1 VNARTGK
8 RYLSAGCAPS
18 TINHQLAVLVTFY
31 EFHRHFGRGPVVS
44 PVPAASRDGAR
55 PNAHGN
61 PMFPVMPHRRAA
73 YRQKVPER
81 APRALSDELWTELFA
96 SLRCHRDRAILAT
109 YISSGV
115 RASELLGMTCGDVD
129 FGRPTIEVIGKGSR
143 ERQVVPISPD
153 ALVWIRL
160 YLAEG
165 LVMPVDEPLPLTAPL
180 WVTVRRPIRPL
191 NYNAFRRVLQRAND
205 QLGSNVTLHDLRHT
219 CAMRMMADPNMTLAD
234 VQTVLRHKSLA
245 STQIYT
251 RVQLDELVVR
261 VQEHHARRAA
271 PPPPRV
277 HPDYNQ
283 ADLATLF
290 GDGPR

>member
-8 RYLSAGCAPS
+8 RYLSAGYAPS

-96 SLRCHRDRAILAT
+96 SLRCHRYRAILAT

-129 FGRPTIEVIGKGSR
+129 FGQQTITVVGKGTR
-143 ERQVVPISPD
+143 LRQVVPVSPD
-153 ALVWIRL
+153 ALVWRL
-160 YLAEG
+160 R
-165 LVMPVDEPLPLTAPL
+165 PTR
-180 WVTVRRPIRPL
+180 RRPTGKRSASPACGSIWSDRGGCASIRSTFGTWKAITP
-191 NYNAFRRVLQRAND
+191 FR
-205 QLGSNVTLHDLRHT
+205 STT
-219 CAMRMMADPNMTLAD
+219 WSPCEPDP
-234 VQTVLRHKSLA
+234 
-245 STQIYT
+245 
-251 RVQLDELVVR
+251 
-261 VQEHHARRAA
+261 
-271 PPPPRV
+271 
-277 HPDYNQ
+277 
-283 ADLATLF
+283 LATTRGLRA
-290 GDGPR
+290 GVPI